1 MLLTIY
7 NKNKCIMR
15 KLVLV
20 ILGLLALVVCG
31 CRGSKVVTV
40 EVPKIEKEYV
50 VSVDTVH
57 QFDSVWVYN
66 DRRIERDTVYISKV
80 NEKFRYIY
88 KTRTDTLL
96 RTDTVTIV
104 NTEQIKAL
112 VKENDKLKAVGYF
125 YRRLG
130 LCLIGII
137 AVMGLYIFFKR

>member
-1 MLLTIY
+1 
-7 NKNKCIMR
+7 MR

-40 EVPKIEKEYV
+40 EVPRIEKEYIT
-50 VSVDTVH
+50 STDTVH
-57 QFDSVWVYN
+57 QFDSVYVFN
-66 DRRIERDTVYISKV
+66 DKRVVKDTVYISKV

-112 VKENDKLKAVGYF
+112 SSENDGLKATMYF
-125 YRRLG
+125 YRYLG
-130 LCLIGII
+130 MSLLVIIGM
-137 AVMGLYIFFKR
+137 MGIYIFFKK

>member
-1 MLLTIY
+1 
-7 NKNKCIMR
+7 MR
-15 KLVLV
+15 KLILV

-40 EVPKIEKEYV
+40 EVPKVEKEYV

-57 QFDSVWVYN
+57 QFDSVYIFN
-66 DRRIERDTVYISKV
+66 DQRVVKDTVYISKV

>member
-1 MLLTIY
+1 
-7 NKNKCIMR
+7 MR